1 MRAGDLVPAR
11 PRISV
16 VLPVYGVEQYLA
28 ECLGSVLAQP
38 GADLEVIAIDDASP
52 DGCGR
57 ILAARARL
65 DPRLRVVHLQRNGGP
80 GNARNVGLELAM
92 GDYVWFIDS
101 DDVMAGGAVEAITQR
116 LSRERP
122 DVLLIDYED
131 LLPDGTTQPSF
142 GRALLRDAPP
152 GSFTLAQQPQLINL
166 TMTSWSKVISRA
178 FLVNLG
184 VPFPPGIHEDVPVTC
199 AALLQARRI
208 SALDRVCYRYRWARP
223 GSFMATTSSDNLA
236 IFDAYRQ
243 VFDFLSKRE
252 AAAGAAAIP
261 AVRAALFERAVW
273 HYGTVLQ
280 AGGIGIG
287 PIGRSGLVPRR
298 DRRRFFARMHEEFVR
313 YVPAGYR
320 HPPGARGAKFRL
332 VEHNAYWT
340 YELLE
345 PPNRARVALRRIAS
359 REPL

>member
-1 MRAGDLVPAR
+1 MVPTR

-16 VLPVYGVEQYLA
+16 VLPVHGVEQYLA

-38 GADLEVIAIDDASP
+38 GAEVEVIAIDDASP

-57 ILAARARL
+57 ILAACARL
-65 DPRLRVVHLQRNGGP
+65 DPRLRVVRLERNGGP
-80 GNARNVGLELAM
+80 GNARNIGLELAV

-101 DDVMAGGAVEAITQR
+101 DDVVTGGAVEAIIRR
-116 LSRERP
+116 LGREFP
-122 DVLLIDYED
+122 DVLLIGYED
-131 LLPDGTTQPSF
+131 LLPDGRTQPSF
-142 GRALLRDAPP
+142 GRALLRAAPP

-166 TMTSWSKVISRA
+166 AMTAWSKVIRRA

-184 VPFPPGIHEDVPVTC
+184 VPFRSGIHEDVPVTC
-199 AALLQARRI
+199 AALLAARRI
-208 SALDRVCYRYRWARP
+208 STLDRVCYRYRRARP
-223 GSFMATTSSDNLA
+223 GSFMATTSSDNIA

-252 AAAGAAAIP
+252 AAGGAAIP
-261 AVRAALFERAVW
+261 GVRAALFERAIW
-273 HYGTVLQ
+273 HYSTVLQ

-298 DRRRFFARMHEEFVR
+298 DRRGFFARMHEDFVR
-313 YVPAGYR
+313 YVPPGYR

-332 VEHNAYWT
+332 VERNAYWT

-345 PPNRARVALRRIAS
+345 PPNRARVALRRVAS
-359 REPL
+359 REPR

>member
-1 MRAGDLVPAR
+1 MRARPLVPAR

-28 ECLGSVLAQP
+28 ECLDSVLAQP
-38 GADLEVIAIDDASP
+38 GADVEVIAVDDASP

-57 ILAARARL
+57 MLAARARL
-65 DPRLRVVHLQRNGGP
+65 DPRLRVVHLERNGGP

-116 LSRERP
+116 LSRELP

-131 LLPDGTTQPSF
+131 LLPGGRTQPSF

-178 FLVNLG
+178 FLMKLG
-184 VPFPPGIHEDVPVTC
+184 VAFPPGIHEDVPVTC
-199 AALLQARRI
+199 AALLEARRI
-208 SALDRVCYRYRWARP
+208 SALDRVCYRYRARP
-223 GSFMATTSSDNLA
+223 GSFMATTSNDNLA

-243 VFDFLSKRE
+243 VFDFLSERE
-252 AAAGAAAIP
+252 AADGAAVIP
-261 AVRAALFERAVW
+261 GVRAALFERAVW

-298 DRRRFFARMHEEFVR
+298 DRRRFFARMHEDFVR
-313 YVPAGYR
+313 YAPPGYR

-332 VEHNAYWT
+332 VERNAYWT

-345 PPNRARVALRRIAS
+345 PPNRARVALRRAAS
-359 REPL
+359 REPR